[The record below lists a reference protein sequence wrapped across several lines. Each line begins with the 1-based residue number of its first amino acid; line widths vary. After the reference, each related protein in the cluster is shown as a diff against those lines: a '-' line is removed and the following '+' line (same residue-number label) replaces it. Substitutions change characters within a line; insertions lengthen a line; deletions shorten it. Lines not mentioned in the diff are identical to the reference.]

1 MELSAEPEL
10 VTQLGLPPGQVDA
23 RENAV
28 FGDKSQAAFERLRL
42 RRIEVL
48 RFLEALPLA
57 PEGSALRG
65 HQEVVLRAYD
75 HAVRIGEFGHGR
87 VELGDAYPYVMDH
100 RSGVWIDLPD
110 LLVRKQRVESR
121 ADAAAYVSRLVALAS
136 AVEDARLR
144 MLADAEAGV
153 IPPRFILDEMSERLA
168 RDLAVPVEQ
177 DRLVIALENQLS
189 GLSGEERDVLQS
201 IRADA
206 LTAMRLRV
214 RPAYQRLEQT
224 LVALEERSSDVPGVW
239 SLPDGDA
246 YYDAVLAMHVHPDVD
261 AEALH
266 REGRA
271 EVEALTEEIAAELDA
286 LEAEEAASE
295 APVAMPIRP
304 APQPEVEDAPPP
316 PSVAER
322 LSVLSARED
331 QVFEPTL
338 EERMALLGEIERVLE
353 LARRDLRSVVAR
365 VPDLPVRAALAGP
378 GEHLSALALYVP
390 PAPDGSA
397 PGLFLINPAESARLP
412 RYRIP
417 ALVVHETVPGHH
429 TEASFAMEVAGLPLI
444 RQLMWVTGYGEGWAT
459 YAETLALETGPFAED
474 RLSRIGILQS
484 QLFSAARMVA
494 DTGLH
499 HMRWSREE
507 AIDYLVE
514 TTGMPR
520 LSAENEVNRL
530 VVWPGQASS
539 YTGGALVIEAVR
551 ARAEAVIGPAFDL
564 AAFHYTLLAGGPRPL
579 AQVEHDLERWYE
591 AQMTGG

>member
-10 VTQLGLPPGQVDA
+10 VTRLGLPPGQIDGQ
-23 RENAV
+23 ENAV

-110 LLVRKQRVESR
+110 LLVRKQRVETR
-121 ADAAAYVSRLVALAS
+121 ADAEAYVSRLIALAN
-136 AVEDARLR
+136 AVEDGRLR
-144 MLADAEAGV
+144 MLADAEADV
-153 IPPRFILDEMSERLA
+153 IPPRFILEAMSARLS
-168 RDLAVPVEQ
+168 RELAVPVEQ
-177 DRLVIALENQLS
+177 DRLIITLENQLS
-189 GLSGEERDVLQS
+189 GLSGEDRGVLQS
-201 IRADA
+201 IRGDA

-214 RPAYQRLEQT
+214 RPAYQRLGET
-224 LVALEERSSDVPGVW
+224 LEALQEIASDVPGVW
-239 SLPDGDA
+239 NLPDGDA

-271 EVEALTEEIAAELDA
+271 EVEALTAQIAAELDA
-286 LEAEEAASE
+286 LEAEEAAAEDPS
-295 APVAMPIRP
+295 AVSARP
-304 APQPEVEDAPPP
+304 APRPEAEDAPPP

-322 LSVLSARED
+322 LSALSARED

-338 EERMALLGEIERVLE
+338 EGRMALLGEIERVLG
-353 LARRDLRSVVAR
+353 LARRDLTTVVAR
-365 VPDLPVRAALAGP
+365 TPDLPVRAALAGP
-378 GEHLSALALYVP
+378 GEHLAALALYVP

-397 PGLFLINPAESARLP
+397 PGLFLINPSESARLP

-417 ALVVHETVPGHH
+417 ALVVHETIPGHH

-459 YAETLALETGPFAED
+459 YAETLALETGPFADD
-474 RLSRIGILQS
+474 RLARIGILQS

-507 AIDYLVE
+507 AVDYLVE

-520 LSAENEVNRL
+520 TAAETEISRL

-539 YTGGALVIEAVR
+539 YTGGALLIEAIR
-551 ARAEAVIGPAFDL
+551 ARAEAVVGPDFDL
-564 AAFHYTLLAGGPRPL
+564 TAFHYTLLAGGPRPL
-579 AQVEHDLERWYE
+579 AQVERDLERWYE
-591 AQMTGG
+591 AQMIGG